1 MTDQPSQAPDGQ
13 QPPAYGQAPGAQ
25 QGYEQPQQPGFQQP
39 GSQQQGY
46 QQAPGAQ
53 QPYSTEMS
61 PSDQRMWAMLAHL
74 GGILFGFLAPLI
86 VFLVQKD
93 RGAYVNDQS
102 KEALNF
108 QLTLLIA
115 YVVGSVLSIIFIGLL
130 ILFAAWIAAIVFGIM
145 AGLAANKG
153 ENYRYPLNIRMVK

>member
-25 QGYEQPQQPGFQQP
+25 QGYEQPQQPGY
-39 GSQQQGY
+39 QQQGY

-108 QLTLLIA
+108 QITLLIA
-115 YVVGSVLSIIFIGLL
+115 YVVGSVLSIIFVGLL

-153 ENYRYPLNIRMVK
+153 ENYRYPFNIRMVK